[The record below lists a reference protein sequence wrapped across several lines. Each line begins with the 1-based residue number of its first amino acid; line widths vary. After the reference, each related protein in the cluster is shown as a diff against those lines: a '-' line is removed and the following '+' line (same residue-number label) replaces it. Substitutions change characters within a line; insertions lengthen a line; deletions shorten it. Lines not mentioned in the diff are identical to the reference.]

1 MSRILSEPRKFFS
14 GVPDIVL
21 LVGLVMLLNA
31 LWPSDPGFLFWY
43 GTPYFVPA
51 LVVTPFRRPFIAT
64 LALLTGI
71 LAGFLIMP
79 LVTNSLSLAYGRHL
93 ADVFRVSGIPLA
105 FLFVSELFFHIQL
118 KNQRSSLLGRLKRQ
132 VKQSSRLKR
141 KADSLERVN
150 RVLEERLVAQTDS
163 ITLLRGN
170 LKKLATFNLPQA
182 LEGILEML
190 AVFTEMSAGSI
201 WTYQKETGKLLP
213 VAVRGER
220 VSAIPPEGL
229 DMDQT
234 IAGYVFRNG
243 RPFSLRMLLHDQ
255 EFTGLATM
263 DFLMIYPLHAHGNV
277 WGLIVIERLPFE
289 RYSYYTESILEII
302 ISLVEPYLSDIL
314 EYERLYQGQEVDQVT
329 QLPLVTQLVK
339 NLDSTAT
346 KDLRTS
352 SLALIVLE
360 IVNFEVLAQR
370 WGREKLKKLFLVM
383 REKWE
388 DALEMKVKVFH
399 YKEENQLALLVPGLD
414 QDGVSFFCLRLL
426 TLIQEAELSLE
437 GEVVPLEVIVGF
449 GSATGPVSPEQ
460 LMREAENLLE
470 FQRPV

>member
-14 GVPDIVL
+14 GLPDIVL
-21 LVGLVMLLNA
+21 LVGLVMLLN
-31 LWPSDPGFLFWY
+31 LFWPDDPGFLFWY
-43 GTPYFVPA
+43 GTPYVVPA
-51 LVVTPFRRPFIAT
+51 LVVTLFRRT
-64 LALLTGI
+64 LVAVLTLVIGL
-71 LAGFLIMP
+71 LAGFVVMP
-79 LVTNSLSLAYGRHL
+79 LLTNNFTLAYWRHL
-93 ADVFRVSGIPLA
+93 VDVFRASGIPLA
-105 FLFVSELFFHIQL
+105 FLFVAELFFQIQQ

-150 RVLEERLVAQTDS
+150 RVLEERLVAQIDS

-190 AVFTEMSAGSI
+190 TIFTEMSAGSI
-201 WTYQKETGKLLP
+201 WTHQKETGKLLP

-314 EYERLYQGQEVDQVT
+314 EYEQLYQGQEVDQIT

-339 NLDSTAT
+339 NLDSTAI
-346 KDLRTS
+346 KDLRTAP
-352 SLALIVLE
+352 LALIVLE
-360 IVNFEVLAQR
+360 IVNFEGLAQR
-370 WGREKLKKLFLVM
+370 WDREKLKKLFLVM

-388 DALEMKVKVFH
+388 EALEMKVKIFH

-426 TLIQEAELSLE
+426 TLIQEADLSLE

-449 GSATGPVSPEQ
+449 GLATGPVAPDQ